1 MLRFT
6 LRRIALLGP
15 VLVGVSLASFLMLH
29 LIPGDPAVLL
39 AGVDALPDQ
48 LNAIRKEFGLNDPL
62 PLQYARYVGRASRGD
77 LGISIRTREPVAET
91 LISRMGFTVQ
101 LTLLSLALAIAIG
114 ISAGVVAATHQNTW
128 LDSGIMV
135 LALVGV
141 SMPSFWLGLLLLLV
155 FAGILHWLPAGGS
168 GGFVHLILPAIV
180 LGASGAPVI
189 ARLTR
194 ASMLEVIRQDYIRTL
209 RANGL
214 SEFLVIYRHALR
226 NAINPVIT
234 LVGLQ
239 FGLLLA
245 GAVVVETVFSLPGI
259 GRLMVTAIFSRD
271 YPMIQGG
278 MLMVAVGFVLVN
290 LLTDLTYAWVNPR
303 IRYQRG

>member
-1 MLRFT
+1 VLRFT

-15 VLVGVSLASFLMLH
+15 VLIGVSLASFLMLH

-39 AGVDALPDQ
+39 AGVDALPEQ
-48 LNAIRKEFGLNDPL
+48 LNAIRREFGLSDPL
-62 PLQYARYVGRASRGD
+62 PVQYARYIGRAARGD
-77 LGISIRTREPVAET
+77 LGISIRTREPVAAT
-91 LISRMGFTVQ
+91 LISRMAFTVQ
-101 LTLLSLALAIAIG
+101 LTLLSLTLAIAIG
-114 ISAGVVAATHQNTW
+114 VSAGVVAATHQNTW

-168 GGFVHLILPAIV
+168 GGLEHLILPAIV

-209 RANGL
+209 RAHGL

-290 LLTDLTYAWVNPR
+290 LLTDLTYAWINPR